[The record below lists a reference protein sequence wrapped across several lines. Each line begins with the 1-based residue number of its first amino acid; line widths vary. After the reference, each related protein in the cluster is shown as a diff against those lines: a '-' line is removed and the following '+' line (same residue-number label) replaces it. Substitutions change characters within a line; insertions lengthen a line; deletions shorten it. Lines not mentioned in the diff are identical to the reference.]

1 MENTIVMILSAL
13 ISGLIATGLTLF
25 WQHRYGRRNERNFIF
40 KTLMAYRFHV
50 SNIENVKAL
59 NMVEV
64 VFHDENEV
72 SEAYRNFILESRKKE
87 GNETFDMYITLL
99 EKIAKSLKYK
109 NIDWSAI
116 KNRNYC
122 PDALSDRINEEEMLR
137 KLMLE
142 TAKINRERTEQSA
155 GIAPDQVMGM
165 QVLTT
170 LLQNPTS
177 LEHILK
183 FAGKSQ
189 NQKNR

>member
-1 MENTIVMILSAL
+1 MENAIIIILSAL
-13 ISGLIATGLTLF
+13 LSGLIATGLTLF
-25 WQHRYGRRNERNFIF
+25 WQYRNGRRNERNFIF

-122 PDALSDRINEEEMLR
+122 PDALSDRINEEDMLR

-177 LEHILK
+177 LEYILK

>member
-1 MENTIVMILSAL
+1 MGNAIIIILSAL
-13 ISGLIATGLTLF
+13 LSGLIATGLTLF
-25 WQHRYGRRNERNFIF
+25 WQYRNGRRNERNMIF

-64 VFHDENEV
+64 VFHDVKEV
-72 SEAYRNFILESRKKE
+72 SEAYRNFITESRKKE

-109 NIDWSAI
+109 NIDWTAI

-122 PDALSDRINEEEMLR
+122 PDALSNKINEEETLR

-142 TAKINRERTEQSA
+142 TAKINLERTEQSV
-155 GIAPDQVMGM
+155 GIDPNQAMGM
-165 QVLTT
+165 QLLTT

-177 LEHILK
+177 LESILK
-183 FAGKSQ
+183 FADKAQGQ
-189 NQKNR
+189 QK

>member
-1 MENTIVMILSAL
+1 MENAIIIILSAL
-13 ISGLIATGLTLF
+13 LSGLIATGLTLF
-25 WQHRYGRRNERNFIF
+25 CQYRNGRRNERNMIF

-72 SEAYRNFILESRKKE
+72 SEAYRHFIIESRKKE
-87 GNETFDMYITLL
+87 SNETFDAYITLL

-177 LEHILK
+177 LEYILK